1 MTGLYTGPYFDS
13 SSATNI
19 TAQLGTRAF
28 LPCKVR
34 QLGNK
39 SVSWVR
45 KKDSH
50 ILSVDRSM
58 FIADDRFQSIFVEHT
73 DTWKLQI
80 KYVQA
85 KDEGEYECQISTEPK
100 MSHIIKLN
108 VVVPKIEIE
117 SREKSNGDMYVKSG
131 STVTLRCV
139 IKQSLEVPS
148 FVFWYHEGN
157 RVPHYDTDDKVQ
169 ILSKRIDGTTD
180 SISNL
185 KIPNTRKQD
194 SGNYTCS
201 PNNLHSASVM
211 LHVLNGEHP
220 AAIQR
225 GKSSIPGCCEVLWWL
240 AGGVTLSQ
248 NNSNRLL
255 IFVLTAMMVVFTQS
269 FLPYPASAVPR

>member
-1 MTGLYTGPYFDS
+1 M
-13 SSATNI
+13 
-19 TAQLGTRAF
+19 
-28 LPCKVR
+28 
-34 QLGNK
+34 
-39 SVSWVR
+39 
-45 KKDSH
+45 
-50 ILSVDRSM
+50 
-58 FIADDRFQSIFVEHT
+58 
-73 DTWKLQI
+73 
-80 KYVQA
+80 
-85 KDEGEYECQISTEPK
+85 
-100 MSHIIKLN
+100 
-108 VVVPKIEIE
+108 PKIEIE

-211 LHVLNGEHP
+211 LHVLNGNKNFIMKIYS
-220 AAIQR
+220 IQGDSDPHLR
-225 GKSSIPGCCEVLWWL
+225 KAEEQLKK
-240 AGGVTLSQ
+240 
-248 NNSNRLL
+248 L
-255 IFVLTAMMVVFTQS
+255 IIKL
-269 FLPYPASAVPR
+269 